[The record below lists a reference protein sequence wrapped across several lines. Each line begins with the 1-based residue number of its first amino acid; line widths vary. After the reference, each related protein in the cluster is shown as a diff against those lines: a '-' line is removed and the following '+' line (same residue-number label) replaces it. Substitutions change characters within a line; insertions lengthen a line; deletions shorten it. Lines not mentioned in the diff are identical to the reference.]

1 MWRVGVLLMLVLMVL
16 MLVVV
21 EHSRPRVVRRMV
33 IWRWQALRLVG
44 VMLEEQQSQQCCKV

>member
-1 MWRVGVLLMLVLMVL
+1 MLVWMVL

-21 EHSRPRVVRRMV
+21 EHSRPRVVRRMM